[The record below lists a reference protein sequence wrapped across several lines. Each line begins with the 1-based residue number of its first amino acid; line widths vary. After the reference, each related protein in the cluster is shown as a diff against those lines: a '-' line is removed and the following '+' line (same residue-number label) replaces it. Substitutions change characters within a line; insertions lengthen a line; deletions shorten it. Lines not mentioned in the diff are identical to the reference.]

1 MPRKPK
7 LPAKWPALPYDEWAS
22 TKKTLQM
29 YTQMAGKVRLALA
42 PAQPEWLASCLYM
55 TSRGLTT
62 GRMPYGD
69 LAIELAFDFYDHT
82 LSVLMSDGRVRTIP
96 LGPART
102 VAAFHRNLMDA
113 FTDLDVTVD
122 IWSKPQELDDVTPF
136 ELNEHDCSYDA
147 DHVLRWFTVM
157 GIVHNVFDEWRSGFF
172 GRTGLQFW
180 WGVFDLG
187 VLRFSGRHV
196 DAPQDRG
203 YIMRYDLDAEFMN
216 AGFWPGDDKSPT
228 PVFYAYLHPQPQGCE
243 LASIA
248 PTSAAWVEQRGEWI
262 LPYEAVR
269 ASKDPR
275 GTLMSF
281 LDCIYGIAG
290 DIGGWDVLD
299 HEYTKPEVPARDK
312 PGAGTGAVI

>member
-1 MPRKPK
+1 
-7 LPAKWPALPYDEWAS
+7 
-22 TKKTLQM
+22 
-29 YTQMAGKVRLALA
+29 
-42 PAQPEWLASCLYM
+42 
-55 TSRGLTT
+55 
-62 GRMPYGD
+62 
-69 LAIELAFDFYDHT
+69 
-82 LSVLMSDGRVRTIP
+82 
-96 LGPART
+96 
-102 VAAFHRNLMDA
+102 
-113 FTDLDVTVD
+113 
-122 IWSKPQELDDVTPF
+122 
-136 ELNEHDCSYDA
+136 
-147 DHVLRWFTVM
+147 
-157 GIVHNVFDEWRSGFF
+157 
-172 GRTGLQFW
+172 
-180 WGVFDLG
+180 
-187 VLRFSGRHV
+187 
-196 DAPQDRG
+196 
-203 YIMRYDLDAEFMN
+203 MRYDLDAEFMN

-243 LASIA
+243 LGSIA